1 MPNESI
7 LVVDDAPVNLKLADL
22 VLRKEGFQVFAV
34 PDAEEALRVLR
45 TVHPKL
51 MLVDIQLP
59 GMDGLELTRRV
70 KQEAHTSDVIVIA
83 LTACAMK
90 GDEERAMQAGCDGY
104 ITKPINT
111 QTFGRRIR
119 EYLTNTQP
127 KASTANGHAIVEP
140 VKQTTAELHPPTVAP
155 AKPGLPSGLELS
167 ALELESLRRRFLEE
181 GILQSRQ
188 ILMDLGAKFD
198 IQKAK
203 SLVHRWVGAAGALG
217 YGQIAVLARDTKD
230 LLDGERID
238 AKVLREKLSE
248 LALAFTD
255 PREAVMDTL
264 PPAMIQEIA
273 GKRIAMVC
281 FAAEE
286 AERLCST
293 LETLGARPRLFD
305 SSESPDSE
313 GIRNCQAIMLHV
325 REEAM
330 TGPWLDPRCVFPPG
344 RAMVLVGNRDRIMAL
359 DHAVQTRAQEFLIDG
374 WQPEEAMMRLVF
386 ALSRVS
392 AQRPSPWSHT
402 TASPAGAPVSMQDAN
417 VLIADDD
424 PAVRAVLQAA
434 FREHRVTCR
443 LATSGEDAL
452 KAIRESPPDV
462 AVLDVN
468 MPGLDG
474 FEVLSAIRAA
484 RLNVRVIM
492 LTARSKESDVV
503 QGFNL
508 GADDY
513 VVKPFNPM
521 EVVVRLKRLA
531 GRP

>member
-1 MPNESI
+1 MSNESI

-22 VLRKEGFQVFAV
+22 ILRKEGFQVYAV
-34 PDAEEALRVLR
+34 ADAEEALRLLR
-45 TVHPKL
+45 TVHPTL

-70 KQEAHTSDVIVIA
+70 KQEASTSDIIVVA

-90 GDEERAMQAGCDGY
+90 GDEERATAAGCDGY

-111 QTFGRRIR
+111 NTFGRRIR
-119 EYLTNTQP
+119 EYL
-127 KASTANGHAIVEP
+127 KARRPEASHATGTAIVEP
-140 VKQTTAELHPPTVAP
+140 VESTTTPDG
-155 AKPGLPSGLELS
+155 GLAAGLEFS

-188 ILMDLGAKFD
+188 MLMDLDVKFD
-198 IQKAK
+198 IEKAR

-217 YGQIAVLARDTKD
+217 YGQIAVLARAAND
-230 LLDGERID
+230 LLEAGGID
-238 AKVLREKLSE
+238 AKALREQLTE
-248 LALAFTD
+248 LTLAFTD
-255 PREAVMDTL
+255 PREASMDTL
-264 PPAMIQEIA
+264 PPALVQEIA
-273 GKRIAMVC
+273 GKRIAMVS
-281 FAAEE
+281 FAPEE

-293 LETLGARPRLFD
+293 LETLGARPRLFA

-313 GIRNCQAIMLHV
+313 GIRDCQAIMVHV
-325 REEAM
+325 REDAM
-330 TGPWLDPRCVFPPG
+330 SGRWLDPRCPFPRG
-344 RAMVLVGNRDRIMAL
+344 LAVVLVGNRDQIMAL
-359 DHAVQTRAQEFLIDG
+359 DQGMQTRAQEFLIDG

-386 ALSRVS
+386 ALSRAS
-392 AQRPSPWSHT
+392 AQQLSCSAHSPGL
-402 TASPAGAPVSMQDAN
+402 AAGEPKSLQKAD

-434 FREHRVTCR
+434 FREYKVTCR
-443 LATSGEDAL
+443 VAASGEDAL
-452 KAIRESPPDV
+452 RAIRESPPNV

-474 FEVLSAIRAA
+474 FEVLSAIRSAGM
-484 RLNVRVIM
+484 NVRVIM
-492 LTARSKESDVV
+492 LTARTKERDVV

-513 VVKPFNPM
+513 VVKPFNPA
-521 EVVVRLKRLA
+521 EVVVRVKRLA
-531 GRP
+531 GSS